1 MKRKVL
7 PCFMALSMT
16 LTAVPNVAMAEDG
29 SMNEAGA
36 VVETTTE
43 TGATTGTEPAE
54 EPARGVGTSEVVDRA
69 EGTSVNNGVT
79 EGTVVEATEIQPAMV
94 MATGEVAAKNGVVK
108 SVGTAEDLNKAVLE
122 AQDGV
127 ETTIQLTD
135 NITLDATLVIPASKE
150 IKLDLGDHRLSIT
163 ASTKHVIQNSGKLT
177 VENGEIFGA
186 ESNKVSDSGVAIYNN
201 SGATVVLN
209 GAENGSE
216 LTVKGTR
223 TGLENYGTAV
233 INGGTVTSFYRNAIY
248 TEAGSETTINGGQVI
263 ASMGSSGMGR
273 AVSAVGDLTIHGGYF
288 YAGGSSGAGDAF
300 VNAISIFNG
309 AKLVIDPKEGKTV
322 DVISETD
329 YAVSCS
335 NATVEIRG
343 GNFACNGDRNDLKT
357 FENGS
362 IQIYGGSFLHEPV
375 KQFLAENCLAI
386 EENGKYVVKQFEKSE
401 VIVQNYDELVN
412 ALNSPITEPK
422 EITVDA
428 DIEIPEQADLT
439 LKEGFTLEVSE
450 DKTFTVQGT
459 FRLNGKMTNN
469 GVLDVTESGF
479 VEYPLHITN
488 NGEISGYPEAVNGVC
503 EISTPMEL
511 QWLSC
516 ITEWDNEN
524 IPEKIVLTA
533 DIDLPQDVIFTQ
545 IGVEERPYHNSV
557 FDGQN
562 HTISN
567 LQIEAMVD
575 GSLFGTAQE
584 VTIKN
589 LTIDHAT
596 VTSTDAYIG
605 ALVGL
610 IKENATIDNVHI
622 VNSTVK
628 SPVSYGVGGFAGQ
641 IWTKDENAR
650 VEFIN
655 CSTTN
660 TKVEGYANV
669 GGIWGTSTGSL
680 GTIGIYNSVISGTVN
695 AINVNGAFCGGF
707 GNSAKVHVIGLDK
720 DAVDLTVK
728 GESKDV
734 LVSAS
739 SADKQDIDEADK
751 GNHAIKDENGNWVS
765 NTDGSGTTKEIVAK
779 IGSVEYTSLDA
790 AIKDAKD
797 GDVITLQKD
806 IVNADYT
813 TTTTININKNVTLDG
828 NEHEV
833 EGNVAIYVAASNADT
848 TITNI
853 HFTNIHNSK
862 NNLSPVYASGLSGKL
877 TITNCSFTNC
887 DWDAIQT
894 TPVAG
899 AEIVITDN
907 TFEVTDDATVQG
919 QRFVHIES
927 ENENNVEF
935 SATVTRNKM
944 LGNVQQSALEVYF
957 PEDLDKVML
966 SGNYITSDNK
976 LCILDG
982 KGNNVSEIAYP
993 MADENLKPVE
1003 DEVVIVKTGYTAEA
1017 YKTLE
1022 EALKNV
1028 KGKNEISLLQDI
1040 SISTETRIP
1049 QNVTFDANGN
1059 RISLQAGAKLVVYAD
1074 ISDSIDVPS
1083 GYKLEVSGNETDGFT
1098 YTAEKK
1104 SSGGSHRYDGYITV
1118 INPKNGTVSVS
1129 DDWADEDQKITL
1141 TITPDK
1147 GYVVDKIEIVDL
1159 EGDKIDAK
1167 KVEDE
1172 DNEYT
1177 FRMANCDVTVTV
1189 TFKEEGKT
1197 EDKEETNE
1205 TEETDK
1211 TEETTTPET
1220 VAFSDVSESDW
1231 FYKGVSYVVENGMM
1245 NGMGDDLFAPNAPL
1259 TREMLAVVLYN
1270 MEKQPESTGVNPF
1283 ADVKADMW
1291 YTDAIVW
1298 ANANGIVAG
1307 YDDSTF
1313 GLGDSIT
1320 REQLATILYR
1330 YAQLKGYDVTEKADL
1345 TGYTDSESISD
1356 YAVEAMQWANANGI
1370 VNGMTETT
1378 LAPQGTATRAQVA
1391 TMLMNFCENVV
1402 TKAE

>member
-29 SMNEAGA
+29 SMNEAGT

-43 TGATTGTEPAE
+43 TETTTGTEPAKE
-54 EPARGVGTSEVVDRA
+54 SEGEVEAPEVVDTA
-69 EGTSVNNGVT
+69 EGTPVNNGAT
-79 EGTVVEATEIQPAMV
+79 EGTVVEATEIQPAMEV
-94 MATGEVAAKNGVVK
+94 ATEEVAAKNGVVEVK
-108 SVGTAEDLNKAVLE
+108 NEDELKTAVSET
-122 AQDGV
+122 QDGV
-127 ETTIQLTD
+127 ETTILLTD
-135 NITLDATLVIPASKE
+135 DIILDATLEIPAGKE
-150 IKLDLGDHRLSIT
+150 IKLDLGCYRLSIT
-163 ASTKHVIQNSGKLT
+163 ASTKNVIQNSGELT

-186 ESNKVSDSGVAIYNN
+186 ESNNVQDKGIAIYNN

-209 GAENGSE
+209 GAEDGSE

-362 IQIYGGSFLHEPV
+362 IQIYGGSFLHEPA

-707 GNSAKVHVIGLDK
+707 GNSAKVQVIGLDK

-779 IGSVEYTSLDA
+779 IGSVEYVSLEKAMEDA
-790 AIKDAKD
+790 AARGEEIYLEKEITVSKDEVRTFAAGVKFD
-797 GDVITLQKD
+797 PSGKKIILEVGGT
-806 IVNADYT
+806 VNAKED
-813 TTTTININKNVTLDG
+813 IRNV
-828 NEHEV
+828 
-833 EGNVAIYVAASNADT
+833 
-848 TITNI
+848 
-853 HFTNIHNSK
+853 
-862 NNLSPVYASGLSGKL
+862 
-877 TITNCSFTNC
+877 
-887 DWDAIQT
+887 IQV
-894 TPVAG
+894 PAG
-899 AEIVITDN
+899 YRLA
-907 TFEVTDDATVQG
+907 
-919 QRFVHIES
+919 
-927 ENENNVEF
+927 
-935 SATVTRNKM
+935 
-944 LGNVQQSALEVYF
+944 
-957 PEDLDKVML
+957 
-966 SGNYITSDNK
+966 
-976 LCILDG
+976 
-982 KGNNVSEIAYP
+982 
-993 MADENLKPVE
+993 
-1003 DEVVIVKTGYTAEA
+1003 
-1017 YKTLE
+1017 
-1022 EALKNV
+1022 
-1028 KGKNEISLLQDI
+1028 
-1040 SISTETRIP
+1040 
-1049 QNVTFDANGN
+1049 
-1059 RISLQAGAKLVVYAD
+1059 
-1074 ISDSIDVPS
+1074 
-1083 GYKLEVSGNETDGFT
+1083 VSGNETDGFT

-1104 SSGGSHRYDGYITV
+1104 SSGGSHSYDGYITV

-1245 NGMGDDLFAPNAPL
+1245 NGVGENQFAPNAPL

-1298 ANANGIVAG
+1298 ANANSIVAG

-1320 REQLATILYR
+1320 REQLAAILYR
-1330 YAQLKGYDVTEKADL
+1330 YAQMKGYDVTEKADL
-1345 TGYTDSESISD
+1345 TGYADSAAISG

-1370 VNGMTETT
+1370 VNGMTATT

>member
-1 MKRKVL
+1 
-7 PCFMALSMT
+7 
-16 LTAVPNVAMAEDG
+16 
-29 SMNEAGA
+29 
-36 VVETTTE
+36 
-43 TGATTGTEPAE
+43 
-54 EPARGVGTSEVVDRA
+54 
-69 EGTSVNNGVT
+69 
-79 EGTVVEATEIQPAMV
+79 
-94 MATGEVAAKNGVVK
+94 
-108 SVGTAEDLNKAVLE
+108 
-122 AQDGV
+122 
-127 ETTIQLTD
+127 
-135 NITLDATLVIPASKE
+135 
-150 IKLDLGDHRLSIT
+150 
-163 ASTKHVIQNSGKLT
+163 
-177 VENGEIFGA
+177 
-186 ESNKVSDSGVAIYNN
+186 
-201 SGATVVLN
+201 
-209 GAENGSE
+209 
-216 LTVKGTR
+216 
-223 TGLENYGTAV
+223 
-233 INGGTVTSFYRNAIY
+233 
-248 TEAGSETTINGGQVI
+248 
-263 ASMGSSGMGR
+263 
-273 AVSAVGDLTIHGGYF
+273 
-288 YAGGSSGAGDAF
+288 
-300 VNAISIFNG
+300 
-309 AKLVIDPKEGKTV
+309 
-322 DVISETD
+322 
-329 YAVSCS
+329 
-335 NATVEIRG
+335 
-343 GNFACNGDRNDLKT
+343 
-357 FENGS
+357 
-362 IQIYGGSFLHEPV
+362 
-375 KQFLAENCLAI
+375 
-386 EENGKYVVKQFEKSE
+386 
-401 VIVQNYDELVN
+401 
-412 ALNSPITEPK
+412 
-422 EITVDA
+422 
-428 DIEIPEQADLT
+428 
-439 LKEGFTLEVSE
+439 
-450 DKTFTVQGT
+450 
-459 FRLNGKMTNN
+459 
-469 GVLDVTESGF
+469 
-479 VEYPLHITN
+479 
-488 NGEISGYPEAVNGVC
+488 
-503 EISTPMEL
+503 MEL
-511 QWLSC
+511 PLLQDRLF
-516 ITEWDNEN
+516 
-524 IPEKIVLTA
+524 PVLTA
-533 DIDLPQDVIFTQ
+533 
-545 IGVEERPYHNSV
+545 
-557 FDGQN
+557 
-562 HTISN
+562 
-567 LQIEAMVD
+567 
-575 GSLFGTAQE
+575 LF
-584 VTIKN
+584 
-589 LTIDHAT
+589 L
-596 VTSTDAYIG
+596 
-605 ALVGL
+605 LVAAWR
-610 IKENATIDNVHI
+610 E
-622 VNSTVK
+622 
-628 SPVSYGVGGFAGQ
+628 GVGGGAAAGALMGFLLFACGVGNLSLFAVKGRVAVTGTSYGCAAFAGAAGNSGG
-641 IWTKDENAR
+641 ENKEIIFVNCHNEAT
-650 VEFIN
+650 VGGENGYNIGSMIGTASGSNDDLSFYN
-655 CSTTN
+655 CSN
-660 TKVEGYANV
+660 SGEIIAKGSVGYAMGYGNLA
-669 GGIWGTSTGSL
+669 STAK
-680 GTIGIYNSVISGTVN
+680 IN
-695 AINVNGAFCGGF
+695 AINFEDQNAEGKAFCGAATPTIPETV
-707 GNSAKVHVIGLDK
+707 SSDYY
-720 DAVDLTVK
+720 AV
-728 GESKDV
+728 
-734 LVSAS
+734 
-739 SADKQDIDEADK
+739 
-751 GNHAIKDENGNWVS
+751 KDENGWKAIENNEEVIQ
-765 NTDGSGTTKEIVAK
+765 DAIVAK
-779 IGSVEYTSLDA
+779 IDGKEYTSLDA

-828 NEHEV
+828 NGHKV

-877 TITNCSFTNC
+877 TVTNCSFTNC
-887 DWDAIQT
+887 DWDAIQS

-907 TFEVTDDATVQG
+907 TFEVTDDATVKG
-919 QRFVHIES
+919 QRFVHIQS
-927 ENENNVEF
+927 TGSVDF
-935 SATVTRNKM
+935 STTVTRNKM
-944 LGNVQQSALEVYF
+944 IGNTQQSALEVYY
-957 PEDLDKVML
+957 PADLEDVML

-1022 EALKNV
+1022 EALENV
-1028 KGKNEISLLQDI
+1028 KGNDEISLLQDI

-1098 YTAEKK
+1098 YTVERK
-1104 SSGGSHRYDGYITV
+1104 SSGGGSHRYDGYITI
-1118 INPKNGTVSVS
+1118 INPKNGSVSVS

-1147 GYVVDKIEIVDL
+1147 GYVVDKIEIVDA

-1197 EDKEETNE
+1197 TTEDKEE

-1220 VAFSDVSESDW
+1220 ITFSDVKESDW

-1245 NGMGDDLFAPNAPL
+1245 NGVGDNQFAPNAPL

-1320 REQLATILYR
+1320 REQLAAILYR

-1345 TGYTDSESISD
+1345 TGYTDSASISS

-1402 TKAE
+1402 TEAE